1 MASQL
6 LSNLQTLIDN
16 AKQTQSGKVEW
27 TDTSLKGILEEVLS
41 LFTTNALQLTN
52 NTTSLQSLEGVN
64 GNTCIVTNNVDGKYN
79 GIYIY
84 DITHTSTVYFPAP
97 TQGYWNLVLPFS
109 IGDISVKK
117 YVAVD
122 VDNSQLEIGENIV
135 TTGSHTT
142 ADKWIKVNIPGVGTR
157 YLPLYV

>member
-6 LSNLQTLIDN
+6 LSNLQDLIDK
-16 AKQTQSGKVEW
+16 AKQTQSGKIEW
-27 TDTSLKGILEEVLS
+27 TDASLKGILEEVLS
-41 LFTTNALQLTN
+41 LFKTNALQLTN
-52 NTTSLQSLEGVN
+52 NTTSLQNLEGAN
-64 GNTCIVTNNVDGKYN
+64 GNTCIVTNSVDGKYN
-79 GIYIY
+79 GIYTY
-84 DITHTSTVYFPAP
+84 STTTTSTVNFSAAG
-97 TQGYWNLVLPFS
+97 QGYWNLVLPFS
-109 IGDISVKK
+109 IGDTSVKK

-122 VDNSQLEIGENIV
+122 VDNSQLEIGQNIV